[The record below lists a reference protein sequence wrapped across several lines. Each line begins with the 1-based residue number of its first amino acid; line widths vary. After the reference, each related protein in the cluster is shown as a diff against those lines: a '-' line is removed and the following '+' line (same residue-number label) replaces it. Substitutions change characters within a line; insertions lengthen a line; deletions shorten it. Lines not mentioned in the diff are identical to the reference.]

1 MFYKF
6 RISLL
11 QPMDKSRLIAAAAG
25 MSGAFFFEAGS
36 RVAAFVAV
44 HDWYTQR
51 GCEVT
56 VLATSVEQ
64 KANPLG
70 FSRQELSQIKA
81 LGIDVRLGFNE
92 SEVQVESIEEISI
105 PLLISPLSFNED
117 NNDRAR
123 F

>member
-44 HDWYTQR
+44 HDWYKQR
-51 GCEVT
+51 GCELT
-56 VLATSVEQ
+56 VLSTNLEQNTS
-64 KANPLG
+64 PLG

-81 LGIDVRLGFNE
+81 LGINLKLGFNE
-92 SEVQVESIEEISI
+92 SDVQVESIEESH
-105 PLLISPLSFNED
+105 FHC
-117 NNDRAR
+117 
-123 F
+123 